1 MSKQDDKDWM
11 LTYKKHKVHP
21 LAFRA
26 SDVDLEDIAISMA
39 KQCRYNG
46 HCLGFY
52 SVAEHS
58 DIIRRA
64 LRRDGYPLLVQ
75 KIGLLHDTSET
86 WTGDVIRPLK
96 NALRTQG
103 FDIKPYELK
112 IEEQIS
118 AAFGLPWPW
127 PQIIHD
133 YDKRI
138 VRDEKDQLKPDD
150 TDDWS
155 AFDIPKVG
163 LGIKIEGWEWR
174 EAHERWL
181 KSFYELEA
189 EINNEFGP
197 DREII
202 VRGTLGTV

>member
-1 MSKQDDKDWM
+1 MNQNDKDWM
-11 LTYKKHKVHP
+11 LTHSLRKVHP
-21 LAFRA
+21 LDFKPE
-26 SDVDLEDIAISMA
+26 DVNLYDMATSLA

-46 HCLGFY
+46 HLKGFY

-58 DIIRRA
+58 DIMRRA
-64 LRRDGYPLLVQ
+64 LKRDGYPPIIQ
-75 KIGLLHDTSET
+75 KLGLLHDGSET
-86 WTGDVIRPLK
+86 WTGDIIRPLK
-96 NALRTQG
+96 NALRSQG

-112 IEEQIS
+112 IEQAMSEH
-118 AAFGLPWPW
+118 FGLPWPW
-127 PQIIHD
+127 PDVIHE

-155 AFDIPKVG
+155 SFDIPKVG

-181 KSFYELEA
+181 EAFRSFE
-189 EINNEFGP
+189 
-197 DREII
+197 
-202 VRGTLGTV
+202 

>member
-11 LTYKKHKVHP
+11 LTYSKRHVHP
-21 LAFRA
+21 LAFLA
-26 SDVDLEDIAISMA
+26 SDVDLDDIATSLA

-46 HCLGFY
+46 HIEGFY

-64 LRRDGYPLLVQ
+64 LKRDGHPKIVQ
-75 KIGLLHDTSET
+75 KLGSLHDASET
-86 WTGDVIRPLK
+86 WTGDIIRPFK

-103 FDIKPYELK
+103 FDVKPYELA
-112 IEEQIS
+112 IEEQVS
-118 AAFGLPWPW
+118 KHFGLPWPW
-127 PQIIHD
+127 PALIHE

-138 VRDEKDQLKPDD
+138 VRDEKDQLKPDE

-155 AFDIPKVG
+155 SFDIPKIG

-174 EAHERWL
+174 EAKERWL
-181 KSFYELEA
+181 AGFYESCE
-189 EINNEFGP
+189 
-197 DREII
+197 
-202 VRGTLGTV
+202 